1 MNPKPPGFLTGR
13 YPVVLVLG
21 LLTLF
26 LAGPA
31 AAHTDPGLSGGFLA
45 GFGHPLR
52 GVDHLLAMVAVGI
65 WGAILGRPLV
75 VLLPLIFPTVMAV
88 GGVIGM
94 AGLPFPPVE
103 LGIAGS
109 VLVLGLAIALA
120 QKAPVWAACLIV
132 GVFGVFHG
140 YAHGVELPGSSDPV
154 AYSAGFV
161 VATGLLHLAG
171 IALGLLS
178 RYPRGKLAMR
188 GAGAGIAAAGS
199 WFLLQAVLA

>member
-75 VLLPLIFPTVMAV
+75 VLLPLIFPTVMA
-88 GGVIGM
+88 
-94 AGLPFPPVE
+94 P
-103 LGIAGS
+103 S
-109 VLVLGLAIALA
+109 SAILNLSTWSLTVAVTFNSTFA
-120 QKAPVWAACLIV
+120 EMV
-132 GVFGVFHG
+132 
-140 YAHGVELPGSSDPV
+140 SS
-154 AYSAGFV
+154 
-161 VATGLLHLAG
+161 TGA
-171 IALGLLS
+171 
-178 RYPRGKLAMR
+178 
-188 GAGAGIAAAGS
+188 
-199 WFLLQAVLA
+199 